1 MSFYKEMLKHVGD
14 GGNKAM
20 EQNNSIIIDAVVGA
34 GKSALMK
41 LLEETRGFKSYPE
54 PVINNPLLDAF
65 YHDRQRY
72 SFPLQIFFLN
82 KRFKHIKEASHF
94 GNTIM
99 DRSIYGDAIFSKLLH
114 DNNEMSTVEFDLY
127 CELLQNMLEHVQ
139 KPKLMI
145 YLEISTDGAI
155 KRINRR
161 GRPYELIVE
170 REYWEHLNNE
180 YRSYFSQ
187 YDISPLLT
195 INVDELDF
203 VENEKDKAYVLSL
216 IDNKLNEI
224 ENSI

>member
-1 MSFYKEMLKHVGD
+1 MSFYNDMLSYVGKGGKET
-14 GGNKAM
+14 M

-34 GKSALMK
+34 GKSALMH
-41 LLEETRGFKSYPE
+41 LLEEARGLKAYPE
-54 PVINNPLLDAF
+54 PVLNNPLLDSF
-65 YHDRQRY
+65 YHDRKRY

-82 KRFKHIKEASHF
+82 KRFKHIKEAKQF
-94 GNTIM
+94 GDTIM

-145 YLEISTDGAI
+145 YLEISTDEAI
-155 KRINRR
+155 KRINKRA
-161 GRPYELIVE
+161 RPYELIVE
-170 REYWEHLNNE
+170 RDYWEHLNNE

-203 VENEKDKAYVLSL
+203 VGNEKDKAYVLSL
-216 IDNKLNEI
+216 IDNKLKEI
-224 ENSI
+224 E